1 MRPRLASS
9 FPPPAMP
16 RSMSN
21 RHLREAGCDLLLRH
35 LFLNSAPSGQIEVN
49 AGYILVTHS

>member
-1 MRPRLASS
+1 
-9 FPPPAMP
+9 
-16 RSMSN
+16 MSN